1 MKEVVSMNDLAD
13 KLMEELECRTAFT
26 IPIFGGIPVPES
38 CVITWVI
45 MAAVVLFCI
54 IFVRNLKT
62 VPTGMQ
68 CLLESGITWLNNFF
82 LEILGP
88 KGKKYLPILETLI
101 IYIGISNLV
110 GLFGLRPP
118 TKDLGVTA
126 TLAIIA
132 IILIQYAGIR
142 EKGAKGWLKS
152 FKEPM
157 PVMLPLNILELFI
170 KPLSLCMRL
179 FGNVLGAFVVME
191 LIKLIIPVGLPVA
204 FSFYF
209 DVFDGLIQAYVFV
222 FLTSLFMAEAM
233 EE

>member
-1 MKEVVSMNDLAD
+1 MDNLAD
-13 KLMEELECRTAFT
+13 KLMEELECRIAFE

-38 CVITWVI
+38 CVITWIIMGVLVI
-45 MAAVVLFCI
+45 ASILL
-54 IFVRNLKT
+54 VRKLKT
-62 VPTGMQ
+62 VPTGSQ
-68 CLLESGITWLNNFF
+68 CLLEIGISWLNNFF

-88 KGKKYLPILETLI
+88 KGKKYLPVLETLI
-101 IYIGISNLV
+101 IYIGVSNLV

-118 TKDLGVTA
+118 TKDMNVTVA
-126 TLAIIA
+126 LALIA
-132 IILIQYAGIR
+132 IVLIQYCSIR
-142 EKGAKGWLKS
+142 EKGVKGWLKG

-157 PVMLPLNILELFI
+157 PIMLPINILELVI

-191 LIKLIIPVGLPVA
+191 LIKLIVPVGLPVV

-233 EE
+233 E

>member
-1 MKEVVSMNDLAD
+1 MDNLAD
-13 KLMEELECRTAFT
+13 KLMEELECRIAFE

-38 CVITWVI
+38 CVMTWIIMGVLVI
-45 MAAVVLFCI
+45 ASILL
-54 IFVRNLKT
+54 VRKLKT
-62 VPTGMQ
+62 VPTGSQ
-68 CLLESGITWLNNFF
+68 CLLEIGISWLNNFF

-88 KGKKYLPILETLI
+88 KGKKYLPVLETLI
-101 IYIGISNLV
+101 IYIVVSNLV

-118 TKDLGVTA
+118 TKDLNVTVA
-126 TLAIIA
+126 LALIA
-132 IILIQYAGIR
+132 IVLIQYCSIR
-142 EKGAKGWLKS
+142 EKGVKGWLKG

-157 PVMLPLNILELFI
+157 PIMLPINILELVI

-191 LIKLIIPVGLPVA
+191 LIKLIVPVGLPVV

-233 EE
+233 E

>member
-1 MKEVVSMNDLAD
+1 MDNLAD
-13 KLMEELECRTAFT
+13 KLMEELECRIAFE

-38 CVITWVI
+38 CVMTWIIMGVLVI
-45 MAAVVLFCI
+45 ASILL
-54 IFVRNLKT
+54 VRKLKT
-62 VPTGMQ
+62 VPTGSQ
-68 CLLESGITWLNNFF
+68 CLLEIGISWLNNFF

-88 KGKKYLPILETLI
+88 KGKKYLPVLETLI
-101 IYIGISNLV
+101 IYIGVSNLV

-118 TKDLGVTA
+118 TKDMNVTVA
-126 TLAIIA
+126 LALIA
-132 IILIQYAGIR
+132 IVLIQYCSIR
-142 EKGAKGWLKS
+142 EKGVKGWLKG

-157 PVMLPLNILELFI
+157 PIMLPINILELVI

-191 LIKLIIPVGLPVA
+191 LIKLIVPVGLPVV

-233 EE
+233 E

>member
-1 MKEVVSMNDLAD
+1 MDDLAD
-13 KLMEELECRTAFT
+13 KLMEELECRVAFE

-38 CVITWVI
+38 AVITWVI
-45 MAAVVLFCI
+45 MGVLVLLSI
-54 IFVRNLKT
+54 ILVRKLKT
-62 VPTGMQ
+62 VPKGSQ
-68 CLLESGITWLNNFF
+68 CLLEIGISWLNNFF

-101 IYIGISNLV
+101 IYIGCANLV

-118 TKDLGVTA
+118 TKDLNVTA
-126 TLAIIA
+126 ALALIA
-132 IILIQYAGIR
+132 IVLIQFCAIK
-142 EKGAKGWLKS
+142 EKGAKGWLKG

-157 PVMLPLNILELFI
+157 GIMLPLNILELAI

-191 LIKLIIPVGLPVA
+191 LIKLIVPVGLPVV

-222 FLTSLFMAEAM
+222 FLTSLFMAESM
-233 EE
+233 E